1 MCIKFG
7 FLLLL
12 NSILL
17 LIYWTANNLQ
27 VKGVMIMSN
36 KERQKKEATV
46 LDALIPIAIT
56 VAILMYA
63 ILVLEA
69 DVHIPLVFGS
79 ILTALVGVYRLGYT
93 WKEIEDGFLETID
106 ATMQAIIILGII
118 GMIIGTWI
126 LGGIVPTLI
135 FYGLQI
141 LSPSFFLIA
150 SMLLCS
156 VVSLSTG
163 SSWTTAG
170 TVGIALMGVAAG
182 LGIPGPMAA
191 GAIISGAYFGD
202 KLSPLSDTTNL
213 APAIAGANLF
223 DHIKHMF
230 FTTGTSYAIALVAF
244 GIMGAR
250 FAGKQLDVPAINEI
264 LNTMKDNFVI
274 TPLLL
279 IVPVVVIVAVAM
291 KMPAVPG
298 LMMGTVLGGISAV
311 LFQGANFGDVIDA
324 MHYGIV
330 SETGNEMLDELLT
343 RGGLD
348 SMMWTISLILCAL
361 TFGGMLEKTGMLD
374 ALGKKILV
382 FAKSTGSLVTVTII
396 TSIFTNALAGDQ
408 YLAIVLPGRMY
419 KDEFEKRGLA
429 PRNLSRCL
437 EDAGTMTSSLFPWN
451 TCGAAM
457 SGYLGIPT
465 FSYVPYAIL
474 NLASPI
480 VSIIFGYANIT
491 MMKIEDDPSSPL
503 YKGKVESA

>member
-1 MCIKFG
+1 
-7 FLLLL
+7 
-12 NSILL
+12 
-17 LIYWTANNLQ
+17 
-27 VKGVMIMSN
+27 MS
-36 KERQKKEATV
+36 KQERQKREATI
-46 LDALIPIAIT
+46 LDALIPIGIT
-56 VAILMYA
+56 VGILMYA
-63 ILVLEA
+63 ILVLGA
-69 DVHIPLVFGS
+69 DVHIPLVLGS
-79 ILTALVGVYRLGYT
+79 IITALLAVYRLGYT
-93 WKEIEDGFLETID
+93 WDEMEKGFLETID

-135 FYGLQI
+135 FYGLKI

-182 LGIPGPMAA
+182 LGVPGPMAA

-202 KLSPLSDTTNL
+202 KMSPLSDTTNL
-213 APAIAGANLF
+213 APAIAGATLF

-230 FTTGTSYAIALVAF
+230 YTTGTSFAIALVAF

-250 FAGKQLDVPAINEI
+250 FASKALDVAAINEI
-264 LNTMKDNFVI
+264 LNTMSENFVI
-274 TPLLL
+274 NPLLL
-279 IVPVVVIVAVAM
+279 LVPVIVIVAVAM
-291 KMPAVPG
+291 KMPAIPG
-298 LMMGTVLGGISAV
+298 LMMGTILGGIAAM
-311 LFQGANFGDVIDA
+311 LFQGAGFGDVIDA

-361 TFGGMLEKTGMLD
+361 TFGGMLEKAGLLD
-374 ALGKKILV
+374 ALGRKILS
-382 FAKSTGSLVTVTII
+382 FARSTGSLVTVTIV

-419 KDEFEKRGLA
+419 KDEFAKRGLA

-491 MMKIEDDPSSPL
+491 MMKLEDDPSAPE
-503 YKGKVESA
+503 YKGNQAKA